1 MNPTQAFLDR
11 HLGFLIRIDRKQ
23 MLHAALTLVLT
34 IAFTAMFAKWFGVF
48 IDTSE
53 VRCMP
58 ERVYVGYPK
67 TRESHVGDMVSFVS
81 TDRET
86 LGLFRGIRVG
96 KIVKAQAGDWVVS
109 DARGVF
115 INGVFIASRNPISLD
130 KLKTLK
136 VTPINMNR
144 VLKPGELFLMGTL
157 PRSFDSRYWG
167 VVNESMIDRFL
178 KAVV

>member
-58 ERVYVGYPK
+58 GRGYDGYP
-67 TRESHVGDMVSFVS
+67 M
-81 TDRET
+81 
-86 LGLFRGIRVG
+86 
-96 KIVKAQAGDWVVS
+96 
-109 DARGVF
+109 
-115 INGVFIASRNPISLD
+115 P
-130 KLKTLK
+130 
-136 VTPINMNR
+136 
-144 VLKPGELFLMGTL
+144 
-157 PRSFDSRYWG
+157 
-167 VVNESMIDRFL
+167 
-178 KAVV
+178 